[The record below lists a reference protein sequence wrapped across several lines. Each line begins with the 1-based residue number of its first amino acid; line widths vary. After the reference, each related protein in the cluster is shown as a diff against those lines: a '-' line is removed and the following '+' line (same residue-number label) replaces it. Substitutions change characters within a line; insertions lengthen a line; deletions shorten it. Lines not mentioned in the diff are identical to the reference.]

1 MMWLLIN
8 KHTGKL
14 YTSNQDTKLKTD
26 WEKIANPQTV
36 AETLNSFYT
45 DCVED
50 LLVQKTYINGQSAEL
65 KFKYNPNIMFVY
77 PVTEDELNQVVIN
90 YKVNLQL
97 DLIKYL
103 NF

>member
-1 MMWLLIN
+1 
-8 KHTGKL
+8 
-14 YTSNQDTKLKTD
+14 
-26 WEKIANPQTV
+26 
-36 AETLNSFYT
+36 
-45 DCVED
+45 
-50 LLVQKTYINGQSAEL
+50 VQKTYINGQSAEL